1 YPDNERLRAALSDG
15 SLTPE
20 RYFQELLRLVYQLL
34 FLFTA
39 EERNLLHAPDT
50 TDAQRLIYAE
60 GYSLGRLRDRALR
73 RRHYDRHHDLWSGL
87 RIVVGALARGEPCM
101 GLPAL
106 GGLFE
111 RGQCEHI
118 DRCLISNEALLEAVR
133 SLAYFRTSTGL
144 SQVNY
149 RDMGTEELGSVYES
163 LLELHPV
170 IDVDAMPWTFGF
182 VGDANG
188 EKAKG
193 SERKLTG
200 SYYTP
205 APLVNELIKSALEP
219 VMAEAIKANPENPR
233 QALLGLKIVD
243 PACGSGHFLLAAA
256 RRMAAE

>member
-1 YPDNERLRAALSDG
+1 
-15 SLTPE
+15 
-20 RYFQELLRLVYQLL
+20 
-34 FLFTA
+34 
-39 EERNLLHAPDT
+39 
-50 TDAQRLIYAE
+50 
-60 GYSLGRLRDRALR
+60 YSLSRLRDRAGK
-73 RRHYDRHHDLWSGL
+73 RRHYDRHHDLWQCLTILFRCLS
-87 RIVVGALARGEPCM
+87 RGAPAL

-106 GGLFE
+106 GGLFSE
-111 RGQCEHI
+111 DQCRHLEAG
-118 DRCLISNEALLEAVR
+118 RISNERLLEAIR
-133 SLAYFRTSTGL
+133 SLSFFRTGSGL
-144 SQVNY
+144 ARVNY

-170 IDVDAMPWTFGF
+170 IDVEARPWTFGF
-182 VGDANG
+182 VGEANG
-188 EKAKG
+188 EKTKG

-205 APLVNELIKSALEP
+205 AALVNELIKSALEP